1 MAVRRIVLM
10 GNPLLRETAAPV
22 TDARADDVARLAED
36 MKDTLTDIDARGL
49 AAPQVSVGR
58 RLVVYRLPA
67 EHIPEGSA
75 TEPVPWTAMVNPVI
89 EPLSAESQ
97 TIWERC
103 LSLPGLFGK
112 VKRLRDIRITYSTL
126 DGTREERVASGF
138 HAMLLQHECDHL
150 DGVLYPMRIEDMKTA
165 FSFASEFGD
174 GVVHFDYSV
183 EEFDG
188 ASIGRTQA
196 LDGLADR
203 S

>member
-10 GNPLLRETAAPV
+10 GNPVLREAAAPV
-22 TDARADDVARLAED
+22 ENARADDVARLAED
-36 MKDTLTDIDARGL
+36 MKDTLTEIDARGI
-49 AAPQVSVGR
+49 AAPQVSDGR

-67 EHIPEGSA
+67 GHIPEGSA

-89 EPLSAESQ
+89 EPLSDGVQ

-112 VKRLRDIRITYSTL
+112 VRRHRDIRISYATL
-126 DGTREERVASGF
+126 DGTKEERIARGF

-150 DGVLYPMRIEDMKTA
+150 DGVLYPMRIEDMKTE

-188 ASIGRTQA
+188 TPAAG
-196 LDGLADR
+196 
-203 S
+203 